1 MVLLNYLPVWSF
13 MEITLVTA
21 IVKIPRHMYP
31 LVMLLFLSE
40 YKFST
45 ADNKSCVNQSIV
57 SISSYST
64 LVCTSY
70 SRYDNY
76 IVNFLRFYS

>member
-57 SISSYST
+57 FIYIKLFNSCLYIILSI
-64 LVCTSY
+64 
-70 SRYDNY
+70 
-76 IVNFLRFYS
+76 